1 MKNQVLLNDEEETN
15 KRLTDKA
22 GYSRKIAESDS
33 SEKQKEAK
41 LRSLSPLGLL
51 TASEYDKPV
60 DAKNGDE
67 DDENINKYDQT
78 TSK

>member
-22 GYSRKIAESDS
+22 GYSRKLAESDS

-60 DAKNGDE
+60 DAKHGYE
-67 DDENINKYDQT
+67 DDENINKKDQT